1 MRPSS
6 VCQSHA
12 VDGDD
17 VVEVHEA
24 ACRAIDQARAGGGPS
39 FVESRKRTAGAATT
53 RERRATLGRTAS
65 LRRVPD
71 PIDRLEQRLSAAGV
85 DARALRA
92 RIEVEEEAL
101 VTQALG
107 CRAGRAGT
115 ARRAGPRGR
124 VRMTSVAAPSSAQR
138 LAPALADGIAH
149 CMRADH
155 RVHVWGEDVCIGVMG
170 PTRGLVDEFGRHR
183 VIDCPIS
190 EAAFVGAAIGAAVG
204 GLRPVVDIMFS
215 SFAYVAFDQLANQAG
230 RLRYMTGGQV
240 RLPLVLVG
248 SAGAAGANAAQH
260 SEVPSALFLQAGGL
274 RVLFPSTPH
283 QAFWLMQGAIRS
295 DDPVIVLHH
304 PALGSTRGK
313 VESEPLSRRG
323 RRRSRRDGRLGV
335 CERPHGPPG
344 ARPPRTRRRG
354 RLDRGRRRL

>member
-1 MRPSS
+1 
-6 VCQSHA
+6 
-12 VDGDD
+12 
-17 VVEVHEA
+17 
-24 ACRAIDQARAGGGPS
+24 
-39 FVESRKRTAGAATT
+39 
-53 RERRATLGRTAS
+53 
-65 LRRVPD
+65 
-71 PIDRLEQRLSAAGV
+71 
-85 DARALRA
+85 
-92 RIEVEEEAL
+92 
-101 VTQALG
+101 
-107 CRAGRAGT
+107 
-115 ARRAGPRGR
+115 
-124 VRMTSVAAPSSAQR
+124 MTSVAAPSSAQR

-183 VIDCPIS
+183 VIDCPS

-283 QAFWLMQGAIRS
+283 QAGSCKGRFEATIRS
-295 DDPVIVLHH
+295 SSSTIPLSAR
-304 PALGSTRGK
+304 PAGRSSPSR
-313 VESEPLSRRG
+313 SSRRG
-323 RRRSRRDGRLGV
+323 RRRPAGTDVSVFASGLMAHR
-335 CERPHGPPG
+335 
-344 ARPPRTRRRG
+344 ARAAAAYSPPRASRSRSSTFVA
-354 RLDRGRRRL
+354 